1 MSGNTGRPAPPR
13 PLLPSLPPPFRSA
26 ARPGGAAARSARAAM
41 IVAPLLLL
49 SAIQLWLHCSTGT
62 CAAELLELYQG
73 VVRLAGDQGVPL
85 PSGAAVSGHVAPAGS
100 AAAEGLAFVEEG
112 DEAALCRV
120 SCAAAARSTV
130 NDRLLRSIRMKDANL
145 MITDVAADGGLDAV
159 RFAAR
164 QLARC
169 NGISGTDTRLLVRC
183 EGDELAGAFA
193 ALRDVRW
200 ADPPA
205 APSVGL
211 LLPPDPALWLAAL
224 RLRAAAGEE
233 DAPGGP

>member
-1 MSGNTGRPAPPR
+1 
-13 PLLPSLPPPFRSA
+13 
-26 ARPGGAAARSARAAM
+26 M

-73 VVRLAGDQGVPL
+73 VVRLAGDQRA
-85 PSGAAVSGHVAPAGS
+85 AAVRRGRQRARRPRRRRGGG
-100 AAAEGLAFVEEG
+100 GLAFVEEG

-211 LLPPDPALWLAAL
+211 LLPPDPA
-224 RLRAAAGEE
+224 
-233 DAPGGP
+233 PGSPR